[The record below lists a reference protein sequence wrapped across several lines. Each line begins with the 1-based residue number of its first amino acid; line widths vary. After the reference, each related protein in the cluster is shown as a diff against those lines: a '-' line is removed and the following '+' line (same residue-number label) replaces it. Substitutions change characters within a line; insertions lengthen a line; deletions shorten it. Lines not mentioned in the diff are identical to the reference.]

1 MPRRGENIRKR
12 KDGRWEA
19 RYPNGVNEKGA
30 TKYTSIY
37 GDTYREVKEKRNLAV
52 QQLALP
58 TIQQKEYPLFKDVL
72 HLWVEDNRVNLKDST
87 IYRYNYLIDTH
98 IAPELGGMRMD
109 TITGTQ
115 INTFL
120 ANKLEKGR
128 IDGEGRLSTSYV
140 RSMMLVINS
149 AISFAVEGHLCPPL
163 LTPINKPPTQGKELT
178 ILSVEHQKNLENA
191 LLSETDETKLGIYI
205 SLYTGLRIGEICALT
220 WDDVDLANRII
231 HVRHTVVRIRCE
243 EDGTVITKN
252 IIDEPKT
259 KSSLRSVPICSKL
272 WAILSAFAPRA
283 SSRYVVSTNAAF
295 VSPRTFAY
303 RYSRVLKTAGIPHIN
318 YHALRHTFATRCIEA
333 GVDIKSLS
341 EILGHSDVS
350 ITLNIYVHSS
360 MELKRMQL
368 EKLVG
373 SPA

>member
-19 RYPNGVNEKGA
+19 RYPNGVNEKGV

-37 GDTYREVKEKRNLAV
+37 GNTYREVKEKRNLAV
-52 QQLALP
+52 QQQALP
-58 TIQQKEYPLFKDVL
+58 MMQQIEYPMFKDVL
-72 HLWVEDNRVNLKDST
+72 CLWIEDNRVNLKDST
-87 IYRYNYLIDTH
+87 IYRYNYLIETH
-98 IAPELGGMRMD
+98 IVPELGGMRMD
-109 TITGTQ
+109 TVTGTQ

-128 IDGEGRLSTSYV
+128 IDGQGGLSAAYV
-140 RSMMLVINS
+140 RSMMLVISS

-231 HVRHTVVRIRCE
+231 YVRHTVVRIRCE
-243 EDGTVITKN
+243 ENDTVITKN

-272 WAILSAFAPRA
+272 WSILSAFAPRA
-283 SSRYVVSTNAAF
+283 TSRYVVSTNAAF

-303 RYSRVLKTAGIPHIN
+303 RYSRVLKAAGIPHIN

-341 EILGHSDVS
+341 ELLGYSDVS

-368 EKLVG
+368 EKLVS
-373 SPA
+373 SPT